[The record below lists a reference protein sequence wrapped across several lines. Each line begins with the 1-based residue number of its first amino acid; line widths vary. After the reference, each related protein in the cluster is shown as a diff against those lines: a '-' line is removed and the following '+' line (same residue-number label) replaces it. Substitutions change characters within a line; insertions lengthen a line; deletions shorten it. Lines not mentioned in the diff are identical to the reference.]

1 MKKLI
6 ALFSIALILVS
17 FTVLNTSCK
26 KEEPIT
32 PKPENP
38 NEYVNNWIYE
48 RMTTYYYWNDKI
60 PAKPDYTLASPE
72 FFKSLIYTFDKNTN
86 PDGDRFSVIR
96 ENYVDLLNSL
106 GGVSSDEIGFEYVPV
121 NVSSQEAVTKQ
132 YYLLVLYP
140 KLNTDAYKQG
150 VKRGRFIVKIDN
162 QDITNNNYK
171 TLISGTGSKT
181 LTFADWV
188 YNEEAKEY
196 ELKLSP
202 NTITIQM
209 HKNFA
214 ENPVYLDSVYSINDK
229 NIGYL
234 VYNFFATDKGD
245 GSYEYDKKL
254 IDALQRT
261 KSKGATEFIL
271 DLRYNGGGAVSSAIA
286 LASALVKNR
295 STQNLLISTEYN
307 PLVHKYFEQEYGK
320 GYNKEYFIDK
330 IVDVKYDDNGKLISR
345 SDVAAV
351 PALNLPRLYVLVSE
365 WTASASELII
375 NGLKPY
381 MDVILIGETT
391 VGKNVGSFTIYE
403 KNDPKNKWGM
413 LPITFKYFN
422 SAGKSDFAAGFIP
435 DYEISEWEN
444 LVLKEFGDKEELFLN
459 KALSLITGT
468 TLKSA
473 TRIIKTNTDLKAVK
487 SSQSMKITEMYDDK
501 RQEVIRNIMNK

>member
-1 MKKLI
+1 MKKLV

-72 FFKSLIYTFDKNTN
+72 FFKSLIYAFDKNTN

-150 VKRGRFIVKIDN
+150 VKRGRFIIKIDN

-229 NIGYL
+229 KIGYL

-254 IDALQRT
+254 MDALQRT

-320 GYNKEYFIDK
+320 GYNKEYF
-330 IVDVKYDDNGKLISR
+330 
-345 SDVAAV
+345 
-351 PALNLPRLYVLVSE
+351 
-365 WTASASELII
+365 
-375 NGLKPY
+375 
-381 MDVILIGETT
+381 
-391 VGKNVGSFTIYE
+391 
-403 KNDPKNKWGM
+403 
-413 LPITFKYFN
+413 
-422 SAGKSDFAAGFIP
+422 
-435 DYEISEWEN
+435 
-444 LVLKEFGDKEELFLN
+444 
-459 KALSLITGT
+459 
-468 TLKSA
+468 
-473 TRIIKTNTDLKAVK
+473 
-487 SSQSMKITEMYDDK
+487 
-501 RQEVIRNIMNK
+501 

>member
-1 MKKLI
+1 MKKLFE
-6 ALFSIALILVS
+6 LFSLSLVLIS
-17 FTVLNTSCK
+17 FTVLNTSCN
-26 KEEPIT
+26 KEERS
-32 PKPENP
+32 ENP

-48 RMTTYYYWNDKI
+48 KMTTFYYWNDKI
-60 PAKPDYTLASPE
+60 PSNPNYTLASSD

-86 PDGDRFSVIR
+86 PNGDRFSVIR
-96 ENYVDLLNSL
+96 ENYLDLLNSL

-121 NVSSQEAVTKQ
+121 NISPKEATTKQ

-140 KLNTDAYKQG
+140 KLDTDAYRKG

-188 YNEEAKEY
+188 YNEKTKEY
-196 ELKLSP
+196 ELKLSA

-214 ENPVYLDSVYSINDK
+214 EKPVYLDSVYSINNK
-229 NIGYL
+229 KIGYL

-245 GSYEYDKKL
+245 GSHEYDIEL
-254 IDALQRT
+254 MDALQRI

-271 DLRYNGGGAVSSAIA
+271 DLRYNGGGAVSTAIA

-307 PLVHKYFEQEYGK
+307 PLVHSVFKKEYGE

-330 IVDVKYDDNGKLISR
+330 IIDVKYDNNGKEISR
-345 SDVAAV
+345 SDVV
-351 PALNLPRLYVLVSE
+351 TIPSLNLPRLYVLVSE

-381 MDVILIGETT
+381 MNVILIGETT
-391 VGKNVGSFTIYE
+391 VGKNVGSFAIYE
-403 KNDPKNKWGM
+403 ESDPKNKWGM

-422 SAGKSDFAAGFIP
+422 SAGKSDFAAGFSP
-435 DYEISEWEN
+435 DYEISEWED
-444 LVLKEFGDKEELFLN
+444 LILKEFGDKEELFLN

-473 TRIIKTNTDLKAVK
+473 TRIVKANTDLKAVK